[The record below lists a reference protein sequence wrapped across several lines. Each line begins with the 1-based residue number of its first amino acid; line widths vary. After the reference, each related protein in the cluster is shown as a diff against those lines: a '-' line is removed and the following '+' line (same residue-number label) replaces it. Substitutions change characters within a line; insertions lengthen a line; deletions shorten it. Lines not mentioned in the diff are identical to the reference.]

1 VRMMQ
6 TFGSI
11 FATSMTLWIAI
22 LGVLHLIG

>member
-1 VRMMQ
+1 MMQ

-11 FATSMTLWIAI
+11 FATSMTLLIAI

>member
-1 VRMMQ
+1 MMQ
-6 TFGSI
+6 TYGTI